1 MPKRNICKICG
12 APMWTSQT
20 KISLMDGKICM
31 CEECAQ
37 DVYKIV
43 WIKSAKGV
51 LDVYPKA
58 NRAYA
63 FSPADLDDLEEHILD
78 IDDPMDCVEDEQKT
92 KQKRKTCPDI
102 KKVTPSEI
110 YAQLCRRVIGQD
122 YAKKVL
128 SLALYDHW
136 NRMQNRSRSK
146 RTLKKSNVLL
156 LGPTGSGKTLLVQAA
171 ADILDVPLV
180 IMDCTSF
187 SATGY
192 KGNDVDMAI
201 DQLLRA
207 ANGDKKKAEHG
218 IIFFDEIDKLSGR
231 DEERGSVSS
240 MAVQQE
246 LLKLIEGTDVLMDPK
261 RYGVGGKV
269 DSVNTSNM
277 LIICGGAFVG
287 LMEGKEQSGGR
298 PIGFNAGAFTNDD
311 MVSTDSATPGLGQCQ
326 AVARGTKPS
335 PKEVAT
341 EDLIRFGMIP
351 ELMGRLPIKAVLDP
365 LGKDDLVRILTE
377 PDDSAV
383 SQYQSALAAENVR
396 LSITHEALEAIADRA
411 LKENYG
417 ARGLKSILDRLLL
430 ETRFLAPT
438 LPDGKYQLELTADDV
453 NGITRP
459 EDHINRCGRKGRAA

>member
-1 MPKRNICKICG
+1 MSKGSTCKICG

-20 KISLMDGKICM
+20 KISLMDGKTCL

-37 DVYKIV
+37 DIYKIV
-43 WIKSAKGV
+43 WAKSAKGV
-51 LDVYPKA
+51 FDVYPKA

-63 FSPADLDDLEEHILD
+63 FTGADLDELEENILD

-92 KQKRKTCPDI
+92 KQKACPNI

-110 YAQLCRRVIGQD
+110 YEQLCRRVVGQD
-122 YAKKVL
+122 HAKKVI

-136 NRMQNRSRSK
+136 NRIQTRSRSK
-146 RTLKKSNVLL
+146 RALKKSNVLL

-261 RYGVGGKV
+261 RYGVAGRA

-287 LMEGKEQSGGR
+287 LMDKKEQTVTR
-298 PIGFNAGAFTNDD
+298 PIGFDAGP
-311 MVSTDSATPGLGQCQ
+311 STISGDSVMPGKGQSQ
-326 AVARGTKPS
+326 AVTQDIKPS
-335 PKEVAT
+335 SKEVTT
-341 EDLIRFGMIP
+341 EELIRFGMIP
-351 ELMGRLPIKAVLDP
+351 ELMGRLPIKAVLEP

-383 SQYQSALAAENVR
+383 SQYQAALAAENVQ
-396 LSITHEALEAIADRA
+396 LSVTHEALEAIADRA

-453 NGITRP
+453 NGVTRP
-459 EDHINRCGRKGRAA
+459 EDHIKRCGRKRKAA